1 MLRLLKIELH
11 KLRYNKSVRVISIV
25 YFALIT
31 FLAFIVSIEF
41 NIGDIKF
48 RAADQGI
55 FNFPYIWH
63 LNAYIAAWL
72 KIFLAIVIVSM
83 VSNEY
88 TYKTL
93 KQNLIDGFSKK
104 EFILSKFYTILVF
117 AVVSTIFLF
126 ITSLILGLFFSDY
139 KEIGIIFS
147 GLEFIGAYFLKLVA
161 FFSFCLFLG
170 ILVKRSAFA
179 LGFLFI
185 WQIFE
190 FIAYGVI
197 RKWSDSKELTESIT
211 QFLPLHSMYDLIK
224 EPFTR
229 FNAVQSAATQ
239 LGENVNITTGVNWI
253 NVVTSIV
260 YIGLFVYWSYILLKK
275 RDL

>member
-1 MLRLLKIELH
+1 MLRLLNIELH
-11 KLRYNKSVRVISIV
+11 KLRFNKSVRVISIV

-104 EFILSKFYTILVF
+104 EFILSKFYTIILF
-117 AVVSTIFLF
+117 AIVSTVFLF
-126 ITSLILGLFFSDY
+126 ITSLILGLIFSDY

-147 GLEFIGAYFLKLVA
+147 GLEFIAAYFLKLVA

-197 RKWSDSKELTESIT
+197 RKWSGSKEITESIT

-239 LGENVNITTGVNWI
+239 LGENVNITTGVDWI
-253 NVVTSIV
+253 NVLTSLIYIV
-260 YIGLFVYWSYILLKK
+260 LFVYWSYVLLKR